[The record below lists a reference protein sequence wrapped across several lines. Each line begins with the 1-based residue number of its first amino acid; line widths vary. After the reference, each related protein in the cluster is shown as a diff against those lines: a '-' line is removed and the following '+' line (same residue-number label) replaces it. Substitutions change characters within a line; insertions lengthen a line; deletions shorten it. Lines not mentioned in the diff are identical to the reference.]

1 MMAKKTFEPNF
12 GTGIAIGMPFFILG
26 IVQQN
31 VAFFLIGVALSLSL
45 GASFKSAS
53 SKEKENE

>member
-1 MMAKKTFEPNF
+1 MAKKTFEPNF

-31 VAFFLIGVALSLSL
+31 AAFFLIGIALALSL
-45 GASFKSAS
+45 GASFKASS
-53 SKEKENE
+53 SKEDEEE